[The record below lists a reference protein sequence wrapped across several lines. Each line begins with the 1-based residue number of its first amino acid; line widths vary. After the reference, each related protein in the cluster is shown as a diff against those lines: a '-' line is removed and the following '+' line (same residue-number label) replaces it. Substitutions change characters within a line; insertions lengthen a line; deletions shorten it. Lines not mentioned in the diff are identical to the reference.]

1 MTTKG
6 ATHAYYIS
14 TTRKFGGGMDLEITS
29 YPNTEITLSNEKV
42 TKRLVSDDD
51 GIAIFKGVKAGAYTA
66 TANGKSKQI
75 TVADKQKDFL
85 CEQIKDLPLKSKI
98 KFSSGKK
105 FILMAK
111 NPHASSNEPHP
122 LNSACLVSE
131 FVVDT
136 YTMENLETWYESD
149 AWQRKM
155 FACYEEL
162 PWVEKET
169 VLPRYVWNDGVSI
182 ANQYFYMLSEG
193 EMGVSPSP
201 SVNEYNL
208 GFPDDASRIRTTESG
223 ELMGYWLRD
232 QYRDGYTRV
241 NLSAVSG
248 LGENLNSG
256 IGGWT
261 TKEKLPMTGGLVL
274 ACDISQDAYVALDDD
289 GYYRIL
295 GM

>member
-1 MTTKG
+1 
-6 ATHAYYIS
+6 
-14 TTRKFGGGMDLEITS
+14 MDLEITS

-42 TKRLVSDDD
+42 TKRLISDGD
-51 GIAIFKGVKAGAYTA
+51 GIAVFKGVKEGTYTA
-66 TANGKSKQI
+66 AANGKAKQI
-75 TVADKQKDFL
+75 TVADKQKYFL

-111 NPHASSNEPHP
+111 NPPAPSNEPHP

-136 YTMENLETWYESD
+136 YTMEKLETWYESD

-155 FACYEEL
+155 SACYEEL
-162 PWVEKET
+162 PWAEKET
-169 VLPRYVWNDGVSI
+169 VLPRFVSNGGLSI

-193 EMGVSPSP
+193 EMGVPASPAL
-201 SVNEYNL
+201 NEYNL

-223 ELMGYWLRD
+223 EVMCYWLRG
-232 QYRDGYTRV
+232 QGRDGSTRV
-241 NLSAVSG
+241 NLSAISD
-248 LGENLNSG
+248 LGKRIYDG

-261 TKEKLPMTGGLVL
+261 TNSKLPMTGGLVL
-274 ACDISQDAYVALDDD
+274 ACDISQDAYVTLDDD

>member
-1 MTTKG
+1 MPITYQRLG
-6 ATHAYYIS
+6 NS
-14 TTRKFGGGMDLEITS
+14 GGGMDLEITS

-42 TKRLVSDDD
+42 TKRLISDGD

-66 TANGKSKQI
+66 TANGKTNQI
-75 TVADKQKDFL
+75 TVVDKQKDFL

-105 FILMAK
+105 FILMTK
-111 NPHASSNEPHP
+111 NLPSSSNEPHP

-136 YTMENLETWYESD
+136 YTMTKLETWYESD

-169 VLPRYVWNDGVSI
+169 ILPRYVWDWKVNGLRI
-182 ANQYFYMLSEG
+182 NAYFYMLSEK
-193 EMGVSPSP
+193 EASTSPTS
-201 SVNEYNL
+201 SYDEYNL

-223 ELMGYWLRD
+223 DAMGYWLRD
-232 QYRDGYTRV
+232 QYRDGSYRV
-241 NLSAVSG
+241 NLSAISG
-248 LGENLNSG
+248 LGEKLYSG
-256 IGGWT
+256 IGGWIT
-261 TKEKLPMTGGLVL
+261 EKELPMTGGLVL

>member
-1 MTTKG
+1 MPITYQRLG
-6 ATHAYYIS
+6 NS
-14 TTRKFGGGMDLEITS
+14 GGGMDLEITS

-42 TKRLVSDDD
+42 TKRLISDGD

-66 TANGKSKQI
+66 TANGKTNQI
-75 TVADKQKDFL
+75 TVVDKQKDFL

-98 KFSSGKK
+98 KFSNGKK

-111 NPHASSNEPHP
+111 NPPAPSNEPHP
-122 LNSACLVSE
+122 LNSSCLVSE

-136 YTMENLETWYESD
+136 YTMTRVETWYESD

-169 VLPRYVWNDGVSI
+169 VLPRYVRNKNISI
-182 ANQYFYMLSEG
+182 ANQYFYMLSKNEA
-193 EMGVSPSP
+193 GVSSA
-201 SVNEYNL
+201 SEYNL

-223 ELMGYWLRD
+223 EAMGYWLRD
-232 QYRDGYTRV
+232 QYGDGGYRV
-241 NLSAVSG
+241 DLSAISA
-248 LGENLNSG
+248 LGDDLYSG
-256 IGGWT
+256 IGGWI
-261 TKEKLPMTGGLVL
+261 KDENLPITGGLVL
-274 ACDISQDAYVALDDD
+274 ACDISQDAYVTLDDD
-289 GYYRIL
+289 GYYKIL